1 MALLRFV
8 SETFRHE
15 AAAYEC
21 IQMARTPK
29 DPRAKMQIQKYFWV
43 LVRVNLQQMGP
54 GALILEALQGV

>member
-1 MALLRFV
+1 M
-8 SETFRHE
+8 S
-15 AAAYEC
+15 YGMS
-21 IQMARTPK
+21 IQIARTPK